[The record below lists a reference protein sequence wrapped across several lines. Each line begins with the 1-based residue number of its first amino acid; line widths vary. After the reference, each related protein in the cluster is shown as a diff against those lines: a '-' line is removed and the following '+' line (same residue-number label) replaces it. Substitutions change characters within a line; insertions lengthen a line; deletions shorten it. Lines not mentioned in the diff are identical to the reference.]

1 MLCSSDHAPASLL
14 GLADALASSL
24 LFIFI
29 ILNRILSS
37 KAEERRMLVHPPNQV
52 RMLMHSHQKNMMSM
66 TLPIEES

>member
-1 MLCSSDHAPASLL
+1 MLCSSDYAPASLL
-14 GLADALASSL
+14 GLADALASS